1 MNAKRNRI
9 VIDLNQPYRGRAA
22 PKSRQR
28 TGRAGRVLGIIA
40 IVLAIV
46 IVGVAAGAYF
56 WWQHYKAQP
65 AYTLALLVDAA
76 QRNDN
81 EEVDRILD
89 MDKVTDN
96 FVADVRVRVTSGNS
110 SPIGNFLPS
119 QVDQAVA
126 LIRPKLKDTLQAA
139 LPTEI
144 QRVSEP
150 AKGKPLI
157 VVALAV
163 PYFVNIKQ
171 DRNCATGDIKTNNE
185 QIQLIMEPD
194 QNNWRIVSIKD
205 DRLAGIIAEASRKG
219 LSTRGNQLQDEVQ
232 RQLQRLMPSAS
243 P

>member
-1 MNAKRNRI
+1 MA
-9 VIDLNQPYRGRAA
+9 
-22 PKSRQR
+22 
-28 TGRAGRVLGIIA
+28 
-40 IVLAIV
+40 
-46 IVGVAAGAYF
+46 
-56 WWQHYKAQP
+56 
-65 AYTLALLVDAA
+65 
-76 QRNDN
+76 
-81 EEVDRILD
+81 
-89 MDKVTDN
+89 KVTDN

-171 DRNCATGDIKTNNE
+171 DRNSATGDIKTNNE
-185 QIQLIMEPD
+185 QIQLIMEPG

-205 DRLAGIIAEASRKG
+205 DRLTAIIAEAARKG

>member
-76 QRNDN
+76 QRNNN
-81 EEVDRILD
+81 EEFDRILD

-96 FVADVRVRVTSGNS
+96 FLSEVRSRVTGYS

-171 DRNCATGDIKTNNE
+171 DRNSATGDIKTNNE
-185 QIQLIMEPD
+185 QIQLIMEPG

-205 DRLAGIIAEASRKG
+205 DRLTAIIAEAARKG